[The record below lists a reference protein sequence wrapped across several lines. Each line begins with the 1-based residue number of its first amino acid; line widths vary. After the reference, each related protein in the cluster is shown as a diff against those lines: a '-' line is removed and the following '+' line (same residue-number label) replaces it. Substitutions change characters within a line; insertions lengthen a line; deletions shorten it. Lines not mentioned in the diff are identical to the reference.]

1 VNRDGRL
8 VGRAD
13 GLAMAER
20 VLDDAFGGSG
30 QLLLVSGEPGI
41 GKSAFLGEVAHRAGS
56 RGARVLRGV
65 CWDGAGAPPY
75 WPWTQ
80 VLREVDQEGARA
92 SEAGWLLAGRPAG
105 GAGSALEA
113 ADDRFRLFDGV
124 ARSLITL
131 ARDQP
136 LVLVLDDLQWADT
149 PSLDLLEFAFRQV
162 SACRVLILGAFRDTE
177 PVDALYRLRG
187 QVLQLAG
194 LNPTDVA
201 ALMTV
206 VSGTPPSLE
215 RARSVC
221 ERCGGNPF
229 FVRELTRLVLARG
242 GWNRAATGMLPIP
255 EGVRETLNQ
264 RLARLSPRCT
274 ELADVL
280 ATAGT
285 AMSPD
290 VLSRVSGIPR
300 DSLADLLD
308 EAVGARVVVLEPRP
322 RIAHDLFRE
331 AILGTLP
338 TSRRAELHLAV
349 GRALQD
355 NAGDATVE
363 ALSAVSRHAQLAAHF
378 VAAGPVADP
387 EALEYS
393 ILAARDATARLGHDD
408 AARHYR
414 NALERLRDD
423 PARQTAIR
431 LELAAAWDR
440 AGDSDSSRAVYAH
453 VAELARAEG
462 DAAGLARAAL
472 GMHAL
477 GSRGVDHTA
486 TEMLTA
492 AAAGLQSP
500 PSPGMPEPEGESIA
514 LRSRT
519 LAALARTYRHSYE
532 TLDPR
537 ARNVAQEAVD
547 LARAAG
553 DPAALALALL
563 AAHDV
568 AWEPGSA
575 RERLAIV
582 AAMAQAAASAGDQD
596 LVAEARMLQAAALI
610 ELGDPA
616 GREVLGEY
624 VFLAEGLGH
633 ARGRWGALSRR
644 AVLAELSGRVDD
656 AIELADEALVLG
668 RAIGIP
674 DAEGCF
680 STLRGAMGALGCPVP
695 KQEGLLPTTD
705 PLWPVFPLLRAWSCL
720 YDGDLDKAGSLMHG
734 FAIEDI
740 GDKHDLELLAAA
752 ATVCAAVGSAS
763 QQQWVYHRLE
773 PHGGLHVVVGGC
785 AAYHGAVDHLLGLLA
800 AALGRTQRADEHFAT
815 ATEMLDRLGAPAWA
829 ALSRR
834 ERDRLKP
841 TRPRNKF
848 HYDGGTWQLTFDG
861 LEVHLPDAKGLH
873 DIATLLGTPGREVHV
888 YTLLGQQ
895 APAAGADPVLD
906 EQARAQYLERLAWLA
921 TEITEADAL
930 GDPLRSERACAE
942 RDTLVHELS
951 AATGLGGRRRRLG
964 DETERARQRV
974 RARIRDVLV
983 RIETVHPSLA
993 KHLRDSIGTGSSC
1006 VYKPPEPHDWLL

>member
-1 VNRDGRL
+1 MDPDGRL

-13 GLAMAER
+13 GLAVAER
-20 VLDDAFGGSG
+20 VLDEALAGSG
-30 QLLLVSGEPGI
+30 QLLLVGGEPGI
-41 GKSAFLGEVAHRAGS
+41 GKSAFLGEVARRAGS

-65 CWDGAGAPPY
+65 CWDGSGAPPY

-80 VLREVDQEGARA
+80 VLRGAEPEGGRA
-92 SEAGWLLAGRPAG
+92 NEAGWLLAGRPVG

-113 ADDRFRLFDGV
+113 ADDRFRLFDDV
-124 ARSLITL
+124 ARTFTTM
-131 ARDQP
+131 ATEMP
-136 LVLVLDDLQWADT
+136 LVLVLDDLQWSDA
-149 PSLDLLEFAFRQV
+149 PSLDLLEFVFRQV
-162 SACRVLILGAFRDTE
+162 SESRVLILGAFRDTE
-177 PVDALYRLRG
+177 PVEGLYQLRG

-206 VSGTPPSLE
+206 VSGAPPSLE

-229 FVRELTRLVLARG
+229 FVRELTRLVLAHG
-242 GWNRAATGMLPIP
+242 GWNRAATDTVPIP

-264 RLARLSPRCT
+264 RLARLSPRCA
-274 ELADVL
+274 ELVGAL

-285 AMSPD
+285 AMSPEL
-290 VLSRVSGIPR
+290 LSRVTRIPR

-308 EAVGARVVVLEPRP
+308 EAVGARVVVRQDRP

-331 AILGTLP
+331 AILSTLP
-338 TSRRAELHLAV
+338 ASRRAELHLAV
-349 GRALQD
+349 GRALQEH
-355 NAGDATVE
+355 AGAVTGE
-363 ALSAVSRHAQLAAHF
+363 GSSAVSGYAQLAAHF
-378 VAAGPVADP
+378 VAAGPVADA

-393 ILAARDATARLGHDD
+393 FHAAREATARLGHKD

-423 PARQTAIR
+423 PARQAATL
-431 LELAAAWDR
+431 LELAAACDR
-440 AGDSDSSRAVYAH
+440 AGDPDSSRAAYTK
-453 VAELARAEG
+453 VAELARARG
-462 DAAGLARAAL
+462 DTAVLARAAL

-477 GSRGVDHTA
+477 GSRGMDRAA
-486 TEMLTA
+486 TQILIEA
-492 AAAGLQSP
+492 ADALQSRL
-500 PSPGMPEPEGESIA
+500 GADTTEANRGRMA

-519 LAALARTYRHSYE
+519 LAALARTYRHSYA

-537 ARNVAQEAVD
+537 ARNVAEEAVD

-553 DPAALALALL
+553 DPTALALAHL

-582 AAMAQAAASAGDQD
+582 AAMAEAAVAASDQD
-596 LVAEARMLQAAALI
+596 LIAEARMLQAAALI

-616 GREVLGEY
+616 GREALGEY

-656 AIELADEALVLG
+656 AVELAEDALELG
-668 RAIGIP
+668 QAIGIP

-680 STLRGAMGALGCPVP
+680 STLRGSMGALGCAVP
-695 KQEGLLPTTD
+695 KPEGLLPTTD
-705 PLWPVFPLLRAWSCL
+705 PLWPVFPLLRAWSSL
-720 YDGDLDKAGSLMHG
+720 YNGDLDTAGSLMQG
-734 FAIEDI
+734 FAVEDI
-740 GDKHDLELLAAA
+740 GDRHDLELLSAA
-752 ATVCAAVGSAS
+752 ATVCAAVGSRS
-763 QQQWVYHRLE
+763 QQEWVYDRLE
-773 PHGGLHVVVGGC
+773 LHAGLHVVVGGC

-800 AALGRTQRADEHFAT
+800 AAMGRTHRADQHFAQ
-815 ATEMLDRLGAPAWA
+815 ATEMLDQLGAPAWA
-829 ALSRR
+829 AISRR

-841 TRPRNKF
+841 TAPRSIFRKV
-848 HYDGGTWQLTFDG
+848 GGTWQLTFDG
-861 LEVHLPDAKGLH
+861 LEAHLPDAKGLH
-873 DIATLLGTPGREVHV
+873 DIATLLGMPGREVHV
-888 YTLLGQQ
+888 LTLEGQP

-906 EQARAQYLERLAWLA
+906 EQARAQYAERLAWLA

-930 GDPLRSERACAE
+930 GDPLRSDQAITERHKLA
-942 RDTLVHELS
+942 HELA
-951 AATGLGGRRRRLG
+951 AATGLGGRPRRLG
-964 DETERARQRV
+964 DETDRVRQRV
-974 RARIRDVLV
+974 RARIRDVLT
-983 RIETVHPSLA
+983 RIETVQPALA
-993 KHLRDSIGTGSSC
+993 QHLRDSISTGATC